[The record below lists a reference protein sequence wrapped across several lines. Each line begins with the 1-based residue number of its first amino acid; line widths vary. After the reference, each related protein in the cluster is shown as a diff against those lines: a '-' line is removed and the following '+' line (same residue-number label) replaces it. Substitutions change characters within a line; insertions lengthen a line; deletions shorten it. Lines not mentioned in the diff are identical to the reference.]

1 MKPAGPPPC
10 VLLNPHAQGGRVARL
25 WPVLQRVLPALD
37 PQASLRSLDTPAE
50 AARVIGALPPGTR
63 VVAVGGDGT
72 LHRWLPALLAAQAEL
87 AVVPM
92 GNGNDVGRALGL
104 VPLRTQEWVSGST
117 DTLVRRLAHALRAP
131 ARAIDLGRV
140 EWTDAD
146 GQTQTRPFISSLTVG
161 FDSAVVRRT
170 LDVPS
175 GLRGLPRYLW
185 ATLGELVH
193 LSNWPLT
200 VVADGATVHQGAAL
214 MASSLNTPTFGA
226 GMPAAP
232 EARIDDGQLDLL
244 LAGRFGRLGA
254 LVMLPR
260 LLTGTHRGHA
270 RVRLLPYRELS
281 ITCPSPVPAAAD
293 GEWLGLTRALRV
305 AVQPAA
311 LRAVRQG

>member
-1 MKPAGPPPC
+1 MKPSGPPPC

-50 AARVIGALPPGTR
+50 AARVIGSLPAGTR

-72 LHRWLPALLAAQAEL
+72 LHRWLPAVMTAQAEL

-92 GNGNDVGRALGL
+92 GNGNDVARALGL
-104 VPLRTQEWVSGST
+104 VPLRTAEWVSGST

-131 ARAIDLGRV
+131 ARPIDLGRV

-146 GQTQTRPFISSLTVG
+146 GQPQARPFISSLTVG

-185 ATLGELVH
+185 ATLGELMH
-193 LSNWPLT
+193 LRNWTLAVT
-200 VVADGATVHQGAAL
+200 ADGVAVHQGPAL

-232 EARIDDGQLDLL
+232 DARIDDGQLDLL

-254 LVMLPR
+254 LAMLPR

-270 RVRLLPYRELS
+270 RVRMLRYRELS
-281 ITCPSPVPAAAD
+281 ISCPAPVPVAAD
-293 GEWLGLTRALRV
+293 GEWLGRTARLRV
-305 AVQPAA
+305 VVQPAA
-311 LRAVRQG
+311 LQAVHQG